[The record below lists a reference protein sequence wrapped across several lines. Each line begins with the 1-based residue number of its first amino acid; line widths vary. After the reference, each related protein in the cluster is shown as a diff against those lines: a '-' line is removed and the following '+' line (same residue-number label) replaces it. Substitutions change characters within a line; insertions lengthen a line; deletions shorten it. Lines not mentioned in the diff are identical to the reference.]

1 MKKLIAICCVTFL
14 YGCGGSSG
22 SSTPAAVKVSI
33 ARTPAQLKWTDADT
47 YCKTITISG
56 KTGWRLPTQGE
67 LAAYAQGG
75 TDSGGGAVWTS
86 QVANPSYHYY
96 ISLNA
101 MTGEATAASDTNL
114 FYVRCAH
121 D

>member
-1 MKKLIAICCVTFL
+1 MKKILCICAISTL
-14 YGCGGSSG
+14 AACGGGSG
-22 SSTPAAVKVSI
+22 SSTPTAVKVFI
-33 ARTPAQLKWTDADT
+33 ARTPAQLKWSDADT
-47 YCKTITISG
+47 YCKTITVSG

-101 MTGEATAASDTNL
+101 TTGEAIAAPDTSI